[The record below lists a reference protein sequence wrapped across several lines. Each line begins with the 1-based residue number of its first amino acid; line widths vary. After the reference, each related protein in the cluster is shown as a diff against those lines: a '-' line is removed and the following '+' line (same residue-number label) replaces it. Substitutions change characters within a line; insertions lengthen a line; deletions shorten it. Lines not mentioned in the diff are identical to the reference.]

1 MSELMDVAVGRQELH
16 RRLLTTVSALSLLVS
31 VCGSD
36 EAVADDQSAG
46 RPTIWIELGAQMEQ
60 VSGQG
65 DAFAPN
71 FLAANADSAVLQH
84 ITPVQAQKPSKFS
97 FGEEG
102 KISIQPE
109 NSDWTFSAA
118 LRYGRSGKV
127 KHVHHQ
133 TTRSFVGHTTF
144 GTANTATQAYITSA
158 NNFADTLVKRSESHA
173 VLDFS
178 AGKDVGVG
186 MFGKSG
192 SSILSLGVRFA
203 QFSSKEAMDLRARP
217 DLQIKY
223 APSANATPRVPL
235 PYYHVYHATGS
246 ASRSFRGVG
255 PSLSWSGSEPFVGT
269 QQNGELAVDWSANAA
284 ILFGKQRAHV
294 NHQESG
300 HYKSALHK
308 YYTTVYP
315 PVPRGHD
322 TDRSVVVPN
331 VGGSIGLSWH
341 VENFKASLGYRADFF
356 FGAMDVGIDARKSG
370 TLGFKGPFA
379 TISVGLGG

>member
-1 MSELMDVAVGRQELH
+1 MSELMNVPVGRHELH
-16 RRLLTTVSALSLLVS
+16 WRLLTTVSVLSLLVS
-31 VCGSD
+31 GCGYD
-36 EAVADDQSAG
+36 EAIADDQSAG

-65 DAFAPN
+65 GLFVPP

-84 ITPVQAQKPSKFS
+84 ITPVQAQNPSKFS

-127 KHVHHQ
+127 RHVHHQ
-133 TTRSFVGHTTF
+133 TTRSFVGHTNA
-144 GTANTATQAYITSA
+144 GTAGTATQPYITSA

-192 SSILSLGVRFA
+192 SSVLSLGVRFA
-203 QFSSKEAMDLRARP
+203 QFASKESMDLRARP
-217 DLQIKY
+217 DLKIKY
-223 APSANATPRVPL
+223 APSANASPKVPL
-235 PYYHVYHATGS
+235 PYYHVYHATGG
-246 ASRSFRGVG
+246 ASRSFHGIG
-255 PSLSWSGSEPFVGT
+255 PSLSWNGSQPFTG
-269 QQNGELAVDWSANAA
+269 NERDGELTVDWSANAA

-294 NHQESG
+294 THQESG
-300 HYKSALHK
+300 HYKTALNK
-308 YYTTVYP
+308 YYRPLYP

-322 TDRSVVVPN
+322 TDRAVVVPN
-331 VGGSIGLSWH
+331 VGGSIGLSWR
-341 VENFKASLGYRADFF
+341 VENFKASLGYRSDFF
-356 FGAMDVGIDARKSG
+356 FGAVDSGIDVRKSE
-370 TLGFKGPFA
+370 TLSFRGPFA